1 MRMKNIKIKYF
12 QHLKKLVFVDIAPTT
27 TTIDAATNT
36 TAAAAVVAFALV

>member
-1 MRMKNIKIKYF
+1 MKNIKIKYF

-36 TAAAAVVAFALV
+36 TAAVVAFALV